1 MAVSDR
7 VKSGPEKAPH
17 RSLWKALGLTD
28 EELKLPLI
36 GVVSAKSECVP
47 GHNHL
52 NNIAQAVKDGIR
64 LAGGVPVE
72 FPAIGVCDGIAMGH
86 VGMKY
91 SLASREL
98 IADSCESMAMAHGFD
113 GMVFIPNCDKIVPG
127 MLMAARRLNL
137 PAMVISGGP
146 MMPGRMPGGSGDM
159 DLNSVFEAVGAYK
172 AGKMDDAQLNA
183 VESSACPGCGSCS
196 GSAMRISAGTAGTA
210 GEDGGQSRVQLC
222 SAGTVRQHSPCGG
235 SGGRLSGTLHLSP
248 GKRPDP
254 PGGSQAAERTHGKV
268 FPGHCKI
275 RQHFRSIHC
284 HCLG

>member
-91 SLASREL
+91 SHRT
-98 IADSCESMAMAHGFD
+98 
-113 GMVFIPNCDKIVPG
+113 
-127 MLMAARRLNL
+127 
-137 PAMVISGGP
+137 
-146 MMPGRMPGGSGDM
+146 
-159 DLNSVFEAVGAYK
+159 VFELEVLDVELCVGVRIIE
-172 AGKMDDAQLNA
+172 DALHN
-183 VESSACPGCGSCS
+183 
-196 GSAMRISAGTAGTA
+196 
-210 GEDGGQSRVQLC
+210 
-222 SAGTVRQHSPCGG
+222 
-235 SGGRLSGTLHLSP
+235 RL
-248 GKRPDP
+248 
-254 PGGSQAAERTHGKV
+254 A
-268 FPGHCKI
+268 
-275 RQHFRSIHC
+275 
-284 HCLG
+284 

>member
-172 AGKMDDAQLNA
+172 AGKMD
-183 VESSACPGCGSCS
+183 
-196 GSAMRISAGTAGTA
+196 
-210 GEDGGQSRVQLC
+210 
-222 SAGTVRQHSPCGG
+222 
-235 SGGRLSGTLHLSP
+235 
-248 GKRPDP
+248 
-254 PGGSQAAERTHGKV
+254 
-268 FPGHCKI
+268 
-275 RQHFRSIHC
+275 
-284 HCLG
+284 

>member
-98 IADSCESMAMAHGFD
+98 IADS
-113 GMVFIPNCDKIVPG
+113 
-127 MLMAARRLNL
+127 
-137 PAMVISGGP
+137 
-146 MMPGRMPGGSGDM
+146 
-159 DLNSVFEAVGAYK
+159 
-172 AGKMDDAQLNA
+172 
-183 VESSACPGCGSCS
+183 
-196 GSAMRISAGTAGTA
+196 
-210 GEDGGQSRVQLC
+210 
-222 SAGTVRQHSPCGG
+222 
-235 SGGRLSGTLHLSP
+235 
-248 GKRPDP
+248 
-254 PGGSQAAERTHGKV
+254 
-268 FPGHCKI
+268 
-275 RQHFRSIHC
+275 
-284 HCLG
+284 

>member
-127 MLMAARRLNL
+127 MLMAALPPESARDGHFRR
-137 PAMVISGGP
+137 P
-146 MMPGRMPGGSGDM
+146 
-159 DLNSVFEAVGAYK
+159 
-172 AGKMDDAQLNA
+172 DDARPHARRQRRHGFEL
-183 VESSACPGCGSCS
+183 
-196 GSAMRISAGTAGTA
+196 
-210 GEDGGQSRVQLC
+210 RV
-222 SAGTVRQHSPCGG
+222 
-235 SGGRLSGTLHLSP
+235 
-248 GKRPDP
+248 
-254 PGGSQAAERTHGKV
+254 
-268 FPGHCKI
+268 
-275 RQHFRSIHC
+275 
-284 HCLG
+284 